1 VLPAVGDIEVETVR
15 SDGSRQ
21 TFHFVPLS
29 VEDPS
34 FLHSTDEIPEPH
46 EFTATVRY
54 SLNGEMFTRSLEF
67 AEPEGHDHSHGHGHD
82 HHESHDHD
90 HHKSHEHDHDHSH
103 GHGHDH
109 HEGHDDHDGHDHHDD
124 HDDHDES
131 FLVEVEMF
139 S

>member
-1 VLPAVGDIEVETVR
+1 MTKFSWLIIDIVIQTPHGTLTLSVFEDDVPPEFRIKYSDFVVLPAVGDIEVETVR
-15 SDGSRQ
+15 SDGSRE

-67 AEPEGHDHSHGHGHD
+67 AEPEGHHHGH
-82 HHESHDHD
+82 HHQNDPEKMD
-90 HHKSHEHDHDHSH
+90 KAPI
-103 GHGHDH
+103 
-109 HEGHDDHDGHDHHDD
+109 
-124 HDDHDES
+124 
-131 FLVEVEMF
+131 MYI
-139 S
+139 